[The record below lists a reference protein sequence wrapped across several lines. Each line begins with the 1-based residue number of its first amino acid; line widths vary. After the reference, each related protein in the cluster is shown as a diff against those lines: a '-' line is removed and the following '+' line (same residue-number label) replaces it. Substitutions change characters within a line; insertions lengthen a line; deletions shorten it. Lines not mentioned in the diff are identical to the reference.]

1 MISRMTMDDPVTYQA
16 AFDSLGG
23 WAAAPFL
30 DPVN

>member
-1 MISRMTMDDPVTYQA
+1 MISRMTTEYQA